1 MSSDSFIE
9 DTIPTSSE
17 GIMMRAA
24 YVFGAALLLTIS
36 LI

>member
-1 MSSDSFIE
+1 MSSETFIQ
-9 DTIPTSSE
+9 DNPTSSE